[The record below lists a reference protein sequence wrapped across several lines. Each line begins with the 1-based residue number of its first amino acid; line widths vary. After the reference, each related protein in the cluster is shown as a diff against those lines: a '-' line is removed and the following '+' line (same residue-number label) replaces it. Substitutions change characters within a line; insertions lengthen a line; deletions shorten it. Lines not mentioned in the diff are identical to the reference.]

1 MQAIIIRI
9 ILDEES
15 HDLQLLAPKGQ
26 RQYGLEH

>member
-15 HDLQLLAPKGQ
+15 HDLQLLALKGQ
-26 RQYGLEH
+26 RQQCLQY